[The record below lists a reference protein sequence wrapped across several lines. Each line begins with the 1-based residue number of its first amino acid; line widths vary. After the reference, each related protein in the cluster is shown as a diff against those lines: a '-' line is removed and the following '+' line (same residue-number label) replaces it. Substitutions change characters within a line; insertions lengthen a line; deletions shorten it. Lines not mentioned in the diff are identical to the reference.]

1 YLFSRKEIITRK
13 TITVNGV
20 SHSSHSF
27 SHKLWYGGGR
37 YRGEIG
43 PINSQSFSLGRVL
56 MEILIEWDARR
67 DGFCEGF
74 DPFAFL
80 IFVSVYICVL
90 VGNRR
95 NNKTLKTRV
104 KPTTTTTTTTTT
116 TRRLVRGIGARELRR
131 NFDDNAN
138 KEVPSDRSA
147 DDVVRESAKS
157 LSRGNTKRAVQL
169 SAPTVEYFESRE
181 CQFANEIALAKNLA
195 HEGASQASNKF
206 WRSFKVQLISA
217 INAKHAFVSFLRSF
231 SSSCSLRLRN
241 GLPYELAVLIQTVTP
256 TVSTIPFTLYKTTF

>member
-1 YLFSRKEIITRK
+1 
-13 TITVNGV
+13 
-20 SHSSHSF
+20 
-27 SHKLWYGGGR
+27 
-37 YRGEIG
+37 
-43 PINSQSFSLGRVL
+43 
-56 MEILIEWDARR
+56 MCA
-67 DGFCEGF
+67 
-74 DPFAFL
+74 
-80 IFVSVYICVL
+80 L

-104 KPTTTTTTTTTT
+104 KPTTTT

-138 KEVPSDRSA
+138 KGVPSDRSV

-169 SAPTVEYFESRE
+169 SGASCAFVTNFLEISPNGEYFESRE
-181 CQFANEIALAKNLA
+181 CQFVNEIALAKNLTR
-195 HEGASQASNKF
+195 EGASQASNKF

-217 INAKHAFVSFLRSF
+217 INAKHAFVSFLQSF

-256 TVSTIPFTLYKTTF
+256 TVSTIPFYTL